1 MSSQDVKKLV
11 GKLVQM
17 TGSVNWLAFPE
28 NHMIGCIVDAAQHDD
43 DIHVWV
49 HWSDGLQTWER
60 LSESYLVLID
70 T

>member
-1 MSSQDVKKLV
+1 
-11 GKLVQM
+11 M